1 MNDMDE
7 VTKAEFIRIL
17 SKCMSAYSKP
27 LPLSDQVSV
36 WIEFL
41 SEYPIHI
48 IKHAFAS
55 YTAENDVHEP
65 KPAAIVNRCKL
76 LDGRPNVEEAWAMAL
91 PCKDEGETV
100 VWTEEMAQAF
110 AICRPV
116 LVGED
121 DEIGGRMTFKEAY
134 IRLVSQARLRKIPAR
149 WFASAGYD
157 PLRREAALTA
167 AINRGLIASAPE
179 LLLSAPVSNDRL
191 ALSSPE
197 NYDDDK
203 RDKRRENMRRVK
215 ELLSTLEPAYEKA
228 SRFAAERAKA
238 ERDYLQSLK
247 DRALAKQ
254 IGSAQ

>member
-65 KPAAIVNRCKL
+65 KPAAIANRCKL

-121 DEIGGRMTFKEAY
+121 DEIGGRMAFKEAY
-134 IRLVSQARLRKIPAR
+134 VRLVSQARLRKIPAR

-157 PLRREAALTA
+157 PLRREAALAA

-191 ALSSPE
+191 VLSAPE
-197 NYDDDK
+197 NYDA
-203 RDKRRENMRRVK
+203 DKRRENMRRVK
-215 ELLSTLEPAYEKA
+215 ELLSTLEPANEKA